1 MTKQSKIYIAGH
13 KGMVGQALVRAF
25 LAAGYTNLLLR
36 TRQELD
42 LLNQDQVETFFSHEK
57 PDYVLVA
64 AAKVGG
70 IQANNSFPADFLLD
84 NLLIEANVIRAAHN
98 QKVTKL
104 LFLGSS
110 CIYPKMAPQP
120 LKEEY
125 LLTGALEE
133 TNEAYAIAKIA
144 GLKLCEFFK
153 KQYNDDF
160 VSVMPTNLY
169 GPFDNFNLKNSHVL
183 PALLRKMHDAMLTD
197 AESVEIWGTG
207 EVYREFLHVDD
218 LASACLFLMQNN
230 YEPKWLNIGSGQ
242 EITIKGLAEQ
252 IKQVV
257 GFKGNLIFNANY
269 PSGTPRKLL
278 DSSKLNSLGW
288 SPKYTLESGLT
299 QTYTW
304 FKDNLHQL
312 RDC

>member
-1 MTKQSKIYIAGH
+1 MDKQSKIYIAGH
-13 KGMVGQALVRAF
+13 NGMVGQALVRAF
-25 LAAGYTNLLLR
+25 FGAGYTKLLLR
-36 TRQELD
+36 TRYELD
-42 LLNQDQVETFFSHEK
+42 LLNQSEVDAFFRKEK
-57 PDYVLVA
+57 PEYVLIA

-70 IQANNSFPADFLLD
+70 IQANNIFPADFLLD
-84 NLLIEANVIRAAHN
+84 NLLIESNVIRAAHN
-98 QKVTKL
+98 QKVNKL

-125 LLTGALEE
+125 LLTGPLEA

-183 PALLRKMHDAMLTD
+183 PALLRKMHDAMQND
-197 AESVEIWGTG
+197 VESVEVWGTG

-218 LASACLFLMQNN
+218 LASACLFLMKAN
-230 YEPKWLNIGSGQ
+230 YAPKWLNIGSGQ
-242 EITIKGLAEQ
+242 EVTIKALAEQ
-252 IKQVV
+252 IKRVV
-257 GFKGNLIFNANY
+257 GFNGKLIFNSNF

-278 DSSKLNSLGW
+278 DSSKLQALGW
-288 SPKYTLESGLT
+288 KPTISLESGLE
-299 QTYTW
+299 QTYVW
-304 FKDNLHQL
+304 FKENLPTL
-312 RDC
+312 RE